1 MGVAPNFALYRGM
14 MYFLIR
20 LAVIGITFVLPV
32 VIVWFWTKRP
42 IIALVVASFLMLL
55 ALILPKVLV
64 TLQALVIY
72 GTGDPQLL
80 AGGISEAVVTGI
92 LFMIVGVP
100 VLAVIQWVSRQ
111 SQKSKLTKPDVD
123 KAFL

>member
-1 MGVAPNFALYRGM
+1 M